1 MDKLFHWK
9 MKTRLLIITV
19 VMSMLSTMI
28 NSAYGCSRDDR
39 LDYVLPWKY
48 DYIGQSCYSQ
58 LQVSWMGLLV
68 WIIMG
73 FLLYNFALALLGK
86 KTLWQRK

>member
-1 MDKLFHWK
+1 M
-9 MKTRLLIITV
+9 T
-19 VMSMLSTMI
+19 SMLSTVI

-48 DYIGQSCYSQ
+48 EYINDSCYTQ
-58 LQVSWMGLLV
+58 LQVSWIGLLI
-68 WIIMG
+68 WMMMG
-73 FLLYNFALALLGK
+73 FLFYNFALALLGK

>member
-1 MDKLFHWK
+1 

-28 NSAYGCSRDDR
+28 NTAYGCSRDNS

-48 DYIGQSCYSQ
+48 EYIDQSCYSQ
-58 LQVSWMGLLV
+58 LQVSWIGLSV
-68 WIIMG
+68 WLIMG
-73 FLLYNFALALLGK
+73 FLLYNFALALLEK
-86 KTLWQRK
+86 KTMWQRK